1 MRRNAT
7 IGTRVLPM
15 SSDITEL
22 LHAWTGGDPAALDR
36 LTPLVYDQLRRLAS
50 NHMRRERP
58 GNLLQTTALVNEAY
72 LRLLRIGMLE
82 WQDRAHFFAVAA
94 RILRRVLVDAARKQQ
109 SMKRGGNVPQAA
121 HATDIDFDQFP
132 APGTD
137 KRAELCALDVALTS
151 LAQIDPRRAQ
161 VVEMRFFGGLTVD
174 ETAEALGVSP
184 PTVMRDWR
192 LARAWLT
199 RELRG
204 RA

>member
-1 MRRNAT
+1 
-7 IGTRVLPM
+7 M
-15 SSDITEL
+15 SSEITQL
-22 LHAWTGGDPAALDR
+22 LRAWSGGDHRALDR
-36 LTPLVYDQLRRLAS
+36 LTPLVYEQLHRLAT
-50 NHMRRERP
+50 NQMRNERP
-58 GNLLQTTALVNEAY
+58 GHVLQTTALVNEAY
-72 LRLLRIGMLE
+72 LRLLKVGALE
-82 WQDRAHFFAVAA
+82 WRDRGHFFAVAA

-151 LAQIDPRRAQ
+151 LAPLDPRRAQ

-174 ETAEALGVSP
+174 ETVEALGVSP